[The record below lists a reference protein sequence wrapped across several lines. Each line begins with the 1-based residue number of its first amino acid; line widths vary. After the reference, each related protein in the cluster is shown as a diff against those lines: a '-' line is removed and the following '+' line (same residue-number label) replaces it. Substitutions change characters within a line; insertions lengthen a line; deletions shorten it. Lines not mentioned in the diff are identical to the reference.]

1 MKKMRDERAVR
12 GAAELA
18 ARMYWWAV
26 GVLAL
31 LLGIKL
37 VMIVKQESH
46 WIILLVEAMTLL
58 LGVGSV
64 LVQRIRLGLWGRMDD
79 ALKELLIRARARAF
93 GLMGP
98 VSAVMMVVGYIL
110 DFEAYFWYTTPA
122 LALSLMRSH
131 VSNRCVKEGW
141 LHGLQRRPPRGKKA
155 IVPGLLGAVA
165 IVCFML
171 LAYWLKERCLPDVFT
186 MSFTLIFAAFIFLAC
201 VFGSRKEFDESE
213 AIADAKLRVAERL
226 AEREVPDNVGAE

>member
-31 LLGIKL
+31 LLGLKL
-37 VMIVKQESH
+37 LMVVNQKSH
-46 WIILLVEAMTLL
+46 WLILLVEAMTLL

-93 GLMGP
+93 DWMGL
-98 VSAVMMVVGYIL
+98 VAAVMMIIGYIL
-110 DFEAYFWYTTPA
+110 DFEAYFWYTTPV
-122 LALSLMRSH
+122 LALNLMRSH
-131 VSNRCVKEGW
+131 VNSRCVKEGW

-171 LAYWLKERCLPDVFT
+171 IVYWLRERRAPDVFT
-186 MSFTLIFAAFIFLAC
+186 MSFTLIFAAFIFLVC

-213 AIADAKLRVAERL
+213 AIADARLRVAERL
-226 AEREVPDNVGAE
+226 AEQEASDEE